1 MSSILLALSL
11 LLLISLAILLACSEG
26 MTYKA
31 LRCSMEVWCPGNVKA
46 SDQTEPP
53 WESIFFKNY
62 VGRLRSRSSPI
73 KPMYDKTHYNK
84 KKEKERKK
92 KYSVGWYIDCALWS
106 ADTVI

>member
-53 WESIFFKNY
+53 
-62 VGRLRSRSSPI
+62 
-73 KPMYDKTHYNK
+73 
-84 KKEKERKK
+84 
-92 KYSVGWYIDCALWS
+92 
-106 ADTVI
+106 